1 MAEARRDL
9 KALPSVE
16 GARFLVVEARYYDG
30 IGEMLLTGATRMLES
45 AGAKW
50 DVVNVPGALEIPAA
64 IRMLAKGGAYA
75 GAVALGCVIRGETYH
90 FEIVAGESS
99 RAIMDI
105 TVSGHA
111 ARRQRH
117 PDGRKRS
124 AGHRARRSGAGRQ
137 GRRRRARRDHAPS
150 SAQARGACLMAA
162 RHRSA
167 ARLAAVQAL
176 YQMEVAGKGINEI
189 LAEFESHWIGGE
201 IEGEQYE
208 EADLGLFRDIVKGVL
223 ADQVAIDRETDAT
236 LQQGWPLRRVEA
248 VMRAVL
254 RAAGYE
260 LRGRADVPARVV
272 ITEYV
277 DVAAAFLG
285 ADEVGMINAV
295 LDKLARK
302 IRAQEF
308 APRA

>member
-1 MAEARRDL
+1 MA
-9 KALPSVE
+9 P
-16 GARFLVVEARYYDG
+16 
-30 IGEMLLTGATRMLES
+30 
-45 AGAKW
+45 
-50 DVVNVPGALEIPAA
+50 
-64 IRMLAKGGAYA
+64 
-75 GAVALGCVIRGETYH
+75 
-90 FEIVAGESS
+90 
-99 RAIMDI
+99 
-105 TVSGHA
+105 
-111 ARRQRH
+111 
-117 PDGRKRS
+117 
-124 AGHRARRSGAGRQ
+124 
-137 GRRRRARRDHAPS
+137 
-150 SAQARGACLMAA
+150 

-176 YQMEVAGKGINEI
+176 YQMEVAGKGVNEI
-189 LAEFESHWIGGE
+189 LAEFEAHWIGGE

-208 EADLGLFRDIVKGVL
+208 EADVDLFRDVVKGVL
-223 ADQVAIDRETDAT
+223 ADQLAIDRETDAT

-260 LRGRADVPARVV
+260 LRGRGDVPARVV
-272 ITEYV
+272 IKEYV

-285 ADEVGMINAV
+285 NDEVGMINAV